1 VDRLVMKNLSES
13 SCGDYLFICIKG
25 LCNNIYHL
33 TVVYS
38 DLGAPHVPAGQE
50 LLTGD
55 PD

>member
-1 VDRLVMKNLSES
+1 MKNLSES

-38 DLGAPHVPAGQE
+38 DLGATPCE
-50 LLTGD
+50 LGAAEAMVVSAVD
-55 PD
+55 V